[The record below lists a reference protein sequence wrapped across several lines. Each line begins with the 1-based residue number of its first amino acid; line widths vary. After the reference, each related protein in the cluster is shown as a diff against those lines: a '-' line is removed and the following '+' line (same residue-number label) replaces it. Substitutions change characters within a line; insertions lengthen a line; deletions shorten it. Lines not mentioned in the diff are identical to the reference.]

1 MVAVLGIPVAVVAA
15 VLLALGAQL
24 QNQGATRVEEQADPG
39 GSRNVLERL
48 IALLSTPR
56 WLGGSTILGIAVA
69 LQLVSLLFAPIAVV
83 QPIGALALV
92 ITVLLDTRMNRAR
105 IPGRAKLAIVI
116 CLAGVTTFVVT
127 ASLTT
132 SSGSPR
138 ALQTGIVLAVLGGVL
153 LVAGALLLV
162 LRGRPSALRSALTAA
177 LLFGFVATLA
187 KLVIG
192 RLQHVV
198 QSGSGFQPVDWLTL
212 GAVLALLLAGTIG
225 LGLVQAAYAAGSP
238 DLVVAALTVVDPL
251 VAVTIGIAV
260 LGEAASAPPT
270 AFAVFVAAGI
280 VAIGGVLLLARHQ
293 PEAGSR
299 DRPADRAASRSRP

>member
-1 MVAVLGIPVAVVAA
+1 VGALLGIPVAIVAA
-15 VLLALGAQL
+15 LLLALGAQL
-24 QNQGATRVEEQADPG
+24 QNQGATRVEEE
-39 GSRNVLERL
+39 GSGERSVLERL

-83 QPIGALALV
+83 QPIGALSLV

-105 IPGRAKLAIVI
+105 IPHRAALAIVI
-116 CLAGVTTFVVT
+116 CLIGVTAFVVT

-132 SSGSPR
+132 SSGAPGPV
-138 ALQTGIVLAVLGGVL
+138 TIGVVLAILGAVL
-153 LVAGALLLV
+153 LVAGALTV
-162 LRGRPSALRSALTAA
+162 ALRAHPSALRSALTAA

-187 KLVIG
+187 KVVIG
-192 RLQHVV
+192 RLQQIV
-198 QSGSGFQPVDWLTL
+198 QSGSGPQPVDWLTL
-212 GAVLALLLAGTIG
+212 TSVVALLLAGTIG
-225 LGLVQAAYAAGSP
+225 LALVQAAYAAGSP

-251 VAVTIGIAV
+251 VAVTVGIVV
-260 LGEAASAPPT
+260 LGEAASAPPA
-270 AFAVFVAAGI
+270 AFAVFAVAAV

-299 DRPADRAASRSRP
+299 DG

>member
-1 MVAVLGIPVAVVAA
+1 MGAVLGIPVAVVAA

-24 QNQGATRVEEQADPG
+24 QNQGATRVEEEQQEQQRG
-39 GSRNVLERL
+39 GGRGVLERL

-83 QPIGALALV
+83 QPIGALSLV

-105 IPGRAKLAIVI
+105 IPGRAKLAIAI
-116 CLAGVTTFVVT
+116 CLVGVTAFVVT
-127 ASLTT
+127 ASFTT
-132 SSGSPR
+132 SSGSPG
-138 ALQTGIVLAVLGGVL
+138 ALQIGIVLAVLGAVL
-153 LVAGALLLV
+153 LAAGALLLA
-162 LRGRPSALRSALTAA
+162 LREHPSALRSALTAA

-198 QSGSGFQPVDWLTL
+198 QSGSGFQPLDLLTL
-212 GAVLALLLAGTIG
+212 LTVLALLLAGAIG
-225 LGLVQAAYAAGSP
+225 LALVQAAYAAGSP

-260 LGEAASAPPT
+260 LGEAATAPPA
-270 AFAVFVAAGI
+270 AFVVFVAAGL

-293 PEAGSR
+293 PEPGSR
-299 DRPADRAASRSRP
+299 DR

>member
-1 MVAVLGIPVAVVAA
+1 VSAVVGIPVAIVAA

-24 QNQGATRVEEQADPG
+24 QNQGATRVEEEEPSG
-39 GSRNVLERL
+39 RRTVLERL
-48 IALLSTPR
+48 MALLATPR
-56 WLGGSTILGIAVA
+56 WLGGSTILGMAVA

-83 QPIGALALV
+83 QPIGALSLV

-105 IPGRAKLAIVI
+105 IPGRAKVAIGV
-116 CLAGVTTFVVT
+116 CVLGVTAFVVT

-132 SSGSPR
+132 TSGSPG
-138 ALQTGIVLAVLGGVL
+138 ALQIGIVLAVLGAVL
-153 LVAGALLLV
+153 LIAAAVLLAL
-162 LRGRPSALRSALTAA
+162 RARPSALRSALTAA

-198 QSGSGFQPVDWLTL
+198 TSGSGFQPVDLLTL
-212 GAVLALLLAGTIG
+212 GSVLALLLAGTIG
-225 LGLVQAAYAAGSP
+225 LALVQAAYAAGSP

-260 LGEAASAPPT
+260 LGEAATAPPG
-270 AFAVFVAAGI
+270 AFVVFVAAGL

-299 DRPADRAASRSRP
+299 DR

>member
-1 MVAVLGIPVAVVAA
+1 MGAAIGIPVAVVAA

-24 QNQGATRVEEQADPG
+24 QNQGATRVEQQDDSG
-39 GSRNVLERL
+39 GGNVLERL

-83 QPIGALALV
+83 QPIGALSLV

-105 IPGRAKLAIVI
+105 IPGRAKLAIGI
-116 CLAGVTTFVVT
+116 CLVGVTTFVVT

-132 SSGSPR
+132 SSGSPG
-138 ALQTGIVLAVLGGVL
+138 ALQVGIVLAVLGVVL
-153 LVAGALLLV
+153 LVAGAVLLA
-162 LRGRPSALRSALTAA
+162 LRAHPSALRSALTAA

-212 GAVLALLLAGTIG
+212 GSVVALLLAGTIG
-225 LGLVQAAYAAGSP
+225 LALVQAAYAAGSP

-251 VAVTIGIAV
+251 VAVTIGILV
-260 LGEAASAPPT
+260 LGEAGSAPPA
-270 AFAVFVAAGI
+270 AFAVFVGAGI

-299 DRPADRAASRSRP
+299 DR